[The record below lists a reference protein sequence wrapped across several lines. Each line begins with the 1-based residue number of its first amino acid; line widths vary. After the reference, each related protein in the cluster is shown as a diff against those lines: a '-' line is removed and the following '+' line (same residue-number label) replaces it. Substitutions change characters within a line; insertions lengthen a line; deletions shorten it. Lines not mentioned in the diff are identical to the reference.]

1 MRRRSRRKP
10 PDETLLLQWNEK
22 PSTPLGFLFCN
33 RCVSR
38 ASDECIVRAQAPG
51 ATCACWIGWVPV
63 YRSRVSYAAAR
74 YGRTR
79 SFEPENNPF

>member
-1 MRRRSRRKP
+1 MRRSSCNGMKSPALR
-10 PDETLLLQWNEK
+10 WA
-22 PSTPLGFLFCN
+22 FCFATDV
-33 RCVSR
+33 CR
-38 ASDECIVRAQAPG
+38 ARATSGIVRAQAPG
-51 ATCACWIGWVPV
+51 ATCACWIGWVPA